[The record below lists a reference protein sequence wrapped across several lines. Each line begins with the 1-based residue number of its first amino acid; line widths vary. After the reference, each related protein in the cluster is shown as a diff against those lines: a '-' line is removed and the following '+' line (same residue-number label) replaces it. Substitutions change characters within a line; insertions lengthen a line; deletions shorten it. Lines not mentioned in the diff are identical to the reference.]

1 MAKRPLSRVQVARAR
16 AAELKAA
23 KARAVRA
30 QRISERLKLGPLRDR
45 VVSAVTL
52 KRYKGSVKEFFRW
65 CRIHGY
71 RTPSS
76 TEDFDMLITAYAE
89 MLWCEGDPRTVLAYT
104 LAGFSHL
111 VPSLRH
117 RLNGSW
123 RVYVAWG
130 KSEPAQ
136 QAPPLTRFMT
146 QAIAGWFISEGLCGA
161 GLGILLAFNCI
172 LRTGELFELLKK
184 DFTLGARSL
193 LILLRDTKVGVR
205 FGYLQETFCKDKWL
219 VCKLVKFLRSLQNGD
234 KLIQMLPARFRKLWA
249 LALKACGID
258 KKYKPYSLRRGGATA
273 LFAHSGQY
281 DKVMERG
288 RWQTLESMKMYIN
301 TAMQELASVDERD
314 ALHPV
319 LQDYVSKLNLA

>member
-76 TEDFDMLITAYAE
+76 TEDFDMLVTAYAE

-136 QAPPLTRFMT
+136 QAPPLTLFMT
-146 QAIAGWFISEGLCGA
+146 QAIAGWFISEGFCGA
-161 GLGILLAFNCI
+161 GLGILLAFNCT
-172 LRTGELFELLKK
+172 LRAGELFEGFRIGCSESFHLAPRHEGWRPLRVPSGNLLQ
-184 DFTLGARSL
+184 GQV
-193 LILLRDTKVGVR
+193 VG
-205 FGYLQETFCKDKWL
+205 LQTCQVL
-219 VCKLVKFLRSLQNGD
+219 TQ
-234 KLIQMLPARFRKLWA
+234 PA
-249 LALKACGID
+249 
-258 KKYKPYSLRRGGATA
+258 
-273 LFAHSGQY
+273 
-281 DKVMERG
+281 ER
-288 RWQTLESMKMYIN
+288 
-301 TAMQELASVDERD
+301 
-314 ALHPV
+314 
-319 LQDYVSKLNLA
+319 

>member
-1 MAKRPLSRVQVARAR
+1 M
-16 AAELKAA
+16 
-23 KARAVRA
+23 
-30 QRISERLKLGPLRDR
+30 
-45 VVSAVTL
+45 
-52 KRYKGSVKEFFRW
+52 
-65 CRIHGY
+65 
-71 RTPSS
+71 
-76 TEDFDMLITAYAE
+76 
-89 MLWCEGDPRTVLAYT
+89 
-104 LAGFSHL
+104 
-111 VPSLRH
+111 
-117 RLNGSW
+117 
-123 RVYVAWG
+123 
-130 KSEPAQ
+130 
-136 QAPPLTRFMT
+136 
-146 QAIAGWFISEGLCGA
+146 
-161 GLGILLAFNCI
+161 
-172 LRTGELFELLKK
+172 
-184 DFTLGARSL
+184 
-193 LILLRDTKVGVR
+193 
-205 FGYLQETFCKDKWL
+205 